1 MLEIVEYGDPVLRER
16 ARPVKQVNV
25 RIRVL
30 AERLLKTMKE
40 ANGIGLAAPQ
50 VGISRRILVASLD
63 HKDYVLINPEIV
75 SMEGRE
81 VDIEGCLSFPSLQGE
96 VSRAQRILIRALDR
110 HGQPFEVRAE
120 GLLARV
126 FQHEYDHLNGVLFI
140 DKVEPGTLHWMV
152 AQEPET
158 DDPAAEIK
166 WRKVMTTLEEVDRV
180 FRERRR
186 KQVEALQRPMTLQPV

>member
-1 MLEIVEYGDPVLRER
+1 MLEIVEYGNPVLRER
-16 ARPVKQVNV
+16 ARPVKQVTV

-30 AERLLKTMKE
+30 AERMLKTMKE
-40 ANGIGLAAPQ
+40 TNGIGLAAPQ
-50 VGISRRILVASLD
+50 VGVSRRILVASLD
-63 HKDYVLINPEIV
+63 HRDYVLINPEIV
-75 SMEGRE
+75 SMEGQQ

-96 VSRAQRILIRALDR
+96 VSRAQRIVVRALDR
-110 HGQPFEVRAE
+110 YGKPFETAAE

-140 DKVEPGTLHWMV
+140 DRVDPSTLHWMV
-152 AQEPET
+152 AEEPAA
-158 DDPAAEIK
+158 DDPEGQVK

-186 KQVEALQRPMTLQPV
+186 RRAEQRPKRALQVA